1 MAWQEAHHTPY
12 QFTSI
17 STHIYNHLKMG
28 ILDGKYPPGDRLLVL
43 DIANTF
49 SVSQAPVREALERL
63 KQEGLI
69 LSRPNKG
76 SVVSDITTEQIRDIF
91 TIRAML
97 EGYAVRESMPRLVEA
112 DYQQLE
118 QIVQEMGRAVAR
130 RDSLG
135 TLQLDMDF
143 HGFFYARCGN
153 HFALATWDRMK
164 MLVMRFMAIS
174 NRTYDTH
181 VLSGAHGRLIEVLRS
196 GNAEEAER
204 QFVQHMAA
212 YRLVQVQPSTSATA
226 RTGEESAR
234 TASGNA

>member
-1 MAWQEAHHTPY
+1 MAWQDVRPTPY

-28 ILDGKYPPGDRLLVL
+28 ILDGQLQPGDRLLVM

-69 LSRPNKG
+69 QSRPNKG
-76 SVVSDITTEQIRDIF
+76 SVVSDITTEEIRDVF
-91 TIRAML
+91 AIRAML
-97 EGYAVRESMPRLVEA
+97 EGYAVRESMPRMGES
-112 DYQQLE
+112 DYRQLE
-118 QIVQEMGRAVAR
+118 HIVQQMGKAVER
-130 RDSLG
+130 KDRLG

-143 HGFFYARCGN
+143 HGFFYGRCGN
-153 HFALATWDRMK
+153 QFALATWDRMK

-181 VLSGAHGRLIEVLRS
+181 VLSGAHGKLIDVLRS
-196 GNAEEAER
+196 GDAEEAER
-204 QFVQHMAA
+204 QFVKHMAA
-212 YRLVQVQPSTSATA
+212 YRIVQVQPSVSATA
-226 RTGEESAR
+226 RTGDESAL

>member
-1 MAWQEAHHTPY
+1 MIQPDTHPVPY

-17 STHIYNHLKMG
+17 STHIYNHLKME
-28 ILDGKYPPGDRLLVL
+28 ILDGKLQPGDRLLVM
-43 DIANTF
+43 DVARTF

-76 SVVSDITTEQIRDIF
+76 SVVSDITPAQIRDIF
-91 TIRAML
+91 VIRAML
-97 EGYAVRESMPRLVEA
+97 EGYAVREAMPHLTPA
-112 DYQQLE
+112 DYDTLSRM
-118 QIVQEMGRAVAR
+118 VTEMGNTVAR
-130 RDSLG
+130 NDRLG

-143 HGFFYARCGN
+143 HGFFYGKCGN

-181 VLSGAHGRLIEVLRS
+181 VLSGAHSRLIEVVRS
-196 GNAEEAER
+196 GDADAAE
-204 QFVQHMAA
+204 QMFVAHMAA
-212 YRLVQVQPSTSATA
+212 YRTLQTP
-226 RTGEESAR
+226 
-234 TASGNA
+234 